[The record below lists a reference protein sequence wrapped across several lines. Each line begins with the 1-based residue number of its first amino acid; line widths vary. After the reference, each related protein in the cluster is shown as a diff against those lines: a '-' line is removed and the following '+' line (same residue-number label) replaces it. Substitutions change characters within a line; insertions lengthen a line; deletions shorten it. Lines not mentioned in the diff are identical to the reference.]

1 MRREMKTELI
11 HQFILFWD
19 FLPNRKATVDSPVI
33 TSVASTVQLFQS
45 DQSHVIWGQ
54 TGNTIGGGWA
64 EVDPVKATTTDIRN
78 GLVAVGFCVP
88 RVTTV
93 LLFAELLPHVC
104 DMWRK
109 THLGHLLWS
118 PQWNQQHIEGLLY
131 FKRLKTWFQLNI
143 KGQ

>member
-1 MRREMKTELI
+1 MKTQLI
-11 HQFILFWD
+11 HQFIWFWD

-45 DQSHVIWGQ
+45 NQSQVIWGH
-54 TGNTIGGGWA
+54 TGNSIPGGRA

-93 LLFAELLPHVC
+93 LLFAEFLPHVT
-104 DMWRK
+104 DVWGK
-109 THLGHLLWS
+109 THLGHLL
-118 PQWNQQHIEGLLY
+118 
-131 FKRLKTWFQLNI
+131 
-143 KGQ
+143 